1 MMTEPRINILKNQ
14 QGVALL
20 VTLSIIAILLTVAL
34 ELNRQVRKNIEL
46 TDNTKIRT
54 RLMETGESGLAIARA
69 ILLKD
74 AAENVFDSVQ
84 EDWADPEKR
93 KEIIHSFGLNPE
105 ELELTITD
113 ELGKIQVNAL
123 LKFFP
128 GNEVN
133 LDQKGI
139 WTSLLSFF
147 ISRDKSIDD
156 RDPAAIINCII
167 DWLDSGDDDAISGI
181 SGAESDYYLSL
192 DPPYSCANRELYDIS
207 ELFLIKGITKD
218 LLKTAEDLES
228 LLPEMEE
235 IPTSFEP
242 EDLLTVFGIAP
253 KRQTDT
259 HREKRTYSFPGKIN
273 INTAPLPVIA
283 AMLPFGKQD
292 FALKIVEFRSQRVEE
307 DGAFVNNL
315 EIKDWY
321 ARVAALTDAEKAQM
335 DNLIVYA
342 SHIFSIES
350 RATIQGQSLTLKQV
364 VARQKDSEGKWVCK
378 TLRQM
383 IE

>member
-1 MMTEPRINILKNQ
+1 MTEPRINILKNQ

-105 ELELTITD
+105 ELALTITD

-147 ISRDKSIDD
+147 ISTDKSQDD

-192 DPPYSCANRELYDIS
+192 DPSYSCANRELYDIS
-207 ELFLIKGITKD
+207 ELFLIKGISKD

-228 LLPEMEE
+228 LLPEMEDM
-235 IPTSFEP
+235 TDSFEP
-242 EDLLTVFGIAP
+242 RDLLTVFGIAP
-253 KRQTDT
+253 GKKTDA
-259 HREKRTYSFPGKIN
+259 HREKRTYAFPGKIN

-350 RATIQGQSLTLKQV
+350 RATIQDQSLTLKQV
-364 VARQKDSEGKWVCK
+364 IARQKDSDGKWVCK